1 MLLPVDEIVAETLVR
16 PVPSGATR
24 TPLTVNDPEITPALM
39 LIVRTPAAVST
50 EYMVGGS
57 LT

>member
-24 TPLTVNDPEITPALM
+24 TPLTVNDPEVTPALM
-39 LIVRTPAAVST
+39 LIVRTPAVST